1 MFSMNNLNPQATL
14 VQSRVI
20 LFLHHIALLWSA
32 TINNSGS
39 INIALLRSEDFCA
52 RLFSLS
58 YFGGSKPR
66 RFPLISASLSFAYS
80 ALKVLRPLRSR
91 ESREREF

>member
-1 MFSMNNLNPQATL
+1 MFIELGARTIALRRSAMLSMPNLNPQATL

-39 INIALLRSEDFCA
+39 INIALLRSEDFCKLA
-52 RLFSLS
+52 TQHNAKYLS
-58 YFGGSKPR
+58 
-66 RFPLISASLSFAYS
+66 
-80 ALKVLRPLRSR
+80 
-91 ESREREF
+91 